1 MIEEK
6 GVGPGRGEGKRAQ
19 EPSAQFPMT
28 SVGVT
33 PEWDRV
39 GVGRPH
45 SSPVLLLLLLL
56 LIICSV
62 SPSTPLVSFRKWTPI
77 FVAVAQSKYLASSRL
92 FCFLASSQS
101 AFGWNSPGCLR

>member
-6 GVGPGRGEGKRAQ
+6 GVGPVRGEGKRAQ
-19 EPSAQFPMT
+19 KPSAHFLMT

-33 PEWDRV
+33 PEWDRA
-39 GVGRPH
+39 GVGRPR
-45 SSPVLLLLLLL
+45 SSPVLLLL

-101 AFGWNSPGCLR
+101 AFGRNYPGFLR

>member
-6 GVGPGRGEGKRAQ
+6 GVGPDRGEGEKGERVQ
-19 EPSAQFPMT
+19 HTVLNDF
-28 SVGVT
+28 SVGYSRVGQ
-33 PEWDRV
+33 V
-39 GVGRPH
+39 GVGRLRL
-45 SSPVLLLLLLL
+45 SPVLLL

-92 FCFLASSQS
+92 FCFLASSHS
-101 AFGWNSPGCLR
+101 AFGRNSPGFLR